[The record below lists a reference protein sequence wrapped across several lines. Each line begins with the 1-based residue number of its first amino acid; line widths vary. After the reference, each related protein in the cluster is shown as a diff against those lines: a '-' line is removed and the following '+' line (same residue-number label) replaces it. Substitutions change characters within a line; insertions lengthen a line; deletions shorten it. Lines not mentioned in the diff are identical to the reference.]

1 MQRQQST
8 PSTKAVL
15 KVQNVPV
22 ADSQLEVSGLN
33 WWQKKAAMNVLLP
46 KKWLDNKKEKV
57 HKKHSSLAKKLI
69 DAIDYELG
77 VLPLT
82 VNMC

>member
-1 MQRQQST
+1 MNHRQMQRQQST

-33 WWQKKAAMNVLLP
+33 
-46 KKWLDNKKEKV
+46 
-57 HKKHSSLAKKLI
+57 
-69 DAIDYELG
+69 
-77 VLPLT
+77 
-82 VNMC
+82 